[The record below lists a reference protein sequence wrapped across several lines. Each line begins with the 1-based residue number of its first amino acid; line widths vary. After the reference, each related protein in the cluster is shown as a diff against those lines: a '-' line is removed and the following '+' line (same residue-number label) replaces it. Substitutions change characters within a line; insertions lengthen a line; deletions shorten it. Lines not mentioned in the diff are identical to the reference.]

1 MAAAVSRTEV
11 RHLLLSPLLWAG
23 VALVTTG
30 VGILVKQN
38 LERIGPLTIALALGL
53 AAALCLAWVVWRAP
67 RFSWGE
73 VPSPNLAFDYILVL
87 GLALV
92 AADLAYVE
100 VQFSPLG
107 ANWTWHLLIVS
118 LLYAVAAFRFDSR
131 VVWSLALST
140 LLAWRGVSISDFG
153 HQRPFEEAPAL
164 SGNAIACGVVFCLL
178 GWILRRVE
186 KKPHFEPVATHL
198 GWLSI
203 LGGLVIGMLKWDELH
218 FAAALLVAGAG
229 LAFGAFRTRRFS
241 LFAFGVVG
249 AYIAATRIFFEIR
262 VGEVLGCFWFC
273 ASGLAFVLL
282 LVFVQRKLKEPA

>member
-1 MAAAVSRTEV
+1 
-11 RHLLLSPLLWAG
+11 
-23 VALVTTG
+23 
-30 VGILVKQN
+30 
-38 LERIGPLTIALALGL
+38 
-53 AAALCLAWVVWRAP
+53 
-67 RFSWGE
+67 

-118 LLYAVAAFRFDSR
+118 LLYALAAIRFDSR

-140 LLAWRGVSISDFG
+140 FLAWRGVSISDFG
-153 HQRPFEEAPAL
+153 HYRPFEEALAL
-164 SGNAIACGVVFCLL
+164 SGNAVACGVAFCLL
-178 GWILRRVE
+178 GWILRGTG

-203 LGGLVIGMLKWDELH
+203 LGGLVVGMIEWDELH
-218 FAAALLVAGAG
+218 FAAALLVGGAG
-229 LAFGAFRTRRFS
+229 LAVGAFRTRRFS

-249 AYIAATRIFFEIR
+249 AYIGATRIFFELR
-262 VGEVLGCFWFC
+262 VGEVLGCSWFS
-273 ASGLAFVLL
+273 ASGLALVLL
-282 LVFVQRKLKEPA
+282 LVFVQRRLKEPE